1 LEGELKGEERDVK
14 KKHENIYLKEKTK
27 DTEGVGFNIT

>member
-14 KKHENIYLKEKTK
+14 KKHEYIYHKEKTT
-27 DTEGVGFNIT
+27 DMEGVGFNIT